1 MTWLL
6 FAMALLLLG
15 AMAVLLSGRPDRN
28 VSWLGA
34 GSVVIAS
41 VLGCVPVIHV
51 LSGGSVEAVRVP
63 WPVPFGEFFLELDP
77 LTAWFL
83 FPTLLLSALSAIYGV
98 GYLRSWQGRRSL
110 GPVWFFYCLLVLGMM
125 LVLLARNAVLFLIAW
140 ELMALASF
148 FLVTFEHERES
159 VQEAGWIYFVATH
172 LGTAFLLVF
181 FLLTARE
188 TGSMD
193 FNVWAEKGI
202 QTRGLA
208 DILFLLAIVGFG
220 TKAGFMPFHV
230 WLPEA
235 HPAAPSHVSALMS
248 GVMIKTG
255 IYGLLRALT
264 FLGAPACAGA
274 TAGRPPLWW
283 GWALIGIGLTSG
295 VLGVLF
301 ALAQHDLKR
310 LLAYHSV
317 ENIGIIT
324 LGLGAGLLGM
334 STGSSMLIVL
344 GFGGGLLHVVNH
356 ALFKGLLF
364 LGAGAVL
371 HGTGTLEID
380 HLGGLLKRM
389 PWTAATFLIGAVA
402 ISGLPPLN
410 GFVSEFL
417 IFLGAFKGG
426 VSTGGAIAVPLLVLV
441 AGLALIGGLA
451 VACFTKAFGIVFLG
465 EPRSEHV
472 SHAHEAD
479 WTMRLPMLILAA
491 GCVLIGL
498 FAPVV
503 VGSLQAVL
511 ENLTHLQ
518 PAAVSEN
525 LAAVASPLAWVVI
538 GTVAFLLLLL
548 ALILLRRGLLAGRR
562 VETSVTW
569 GCGYAQPTARMQYT
583 ASSFAQ
589 PLMDLFRPLLGTKKK
604 ISPPRGFF
612 PEEAALK
619 TVTPDISHEE
629 VYRPVF
635 GRINEWLSQLR
646 WVQHGKVQL
655 YVLYI
660 AVTLIVLLIWELR

>member
-1 MTWLL
+1 MT
-6 FAMALLLLG
+6 LLLLAMVILLAG
-15 AMAVLLSGRPDRN
+15 AMAVLLQSRANRN
-28 VSWLGA
+28 LSWLAA
-34 GSVVIAS
+34 GSVVIAAG
-41 VLGCVPVIHV
+41 LGCLPAIQV
-51 LSGGSVEAVRVP
+51 LLGGATEQFHFP
-63 WPVPFGEFFLELDP
+63 WPVPYGEFFIELDP
-77 LTAWFL
+77 LSAWFL
-83 FPTLLLSALSAIYGV
+83 LPTLLLSALCAIYGV
-98 GYLRSWQGRRSL
+98 GYLRSWQGRRPL
-110 GPVWFFYCLLVLGMM
+110 GPVWFFYGLLVLGMV
-125 LVLLARNAVLFLIAW
+125 LVLVARNAVLFLFAW
-140 ELMALASF
+140 ELMAVASF

-159 VQEAGWIYFVATH
+159 VREAGWIYFVATH
-172 LGTAFLLVF
+172 LGTAFLLAF
-181 FLLTARE
+181 FLLLARE

-193 FNVWAEKGI
+193 FNVWAAHGI
-202 QTRGLA
+202 HTQGLA
-208 DILFLLAIVGFG
+208 SVLFLLAVVGFG
-220 TKAGFMPFHV
+220 TKAGFMPLHV

-255 IYGLLRALT
+255 IYGLLRAFT
-264 FLGAPACAGA
+264 FLGTPL
-274 TAGRPPLWW
+274 LWW
-283 GWALIGIGLTSG
+283 GWGLIAIGLTSG

-317 ENIGIIT
+317 ENIGIIA
-324 LGLGAGLLGM
+324 LGLGVGLLGM

-344 GFGGGLLHVVNH
+344 GFGGALLHVLNH

-371 HGTGTLEID
+371 HGAGTLEID

-389 PWTAATFLIGAVA
+389 PWTAAIFLIGAVA

-426 VSTGGAIAVPLLVLV
+426 ISTTGAIAASLLALI

-472 SHAHEAD
+472 SRAHEVG
-479 WTMRLPMLILAA
+479 WTMRLPMLALVA

-498 FAPVV
+498 LAPVV
-503 VGSLQAVL
+503 VGSLQTVL
-511 ENLTHLQ
+511 ASFTHLE

-525 LAAVASPLAWVVI
+525 LAAAASPLTFVVI
-538 GTVAFLLLLL
+538 GSGAFLLLLL
-548 ALILLRRGLLAGRR
+548 ALVLFRRGLLAGRR
-562 VETSVTW
+562 VEQGATW
-569 GCGYAQPTARMQYT
+569 GCGYAQPTPRMQYT

-589 PLMDLFRPLLGTKKK
+589 PLTNLFRPLLGTRTRVFKPQG
-604 ISPPRGFF
+604 IFPPD
-612 PEEAALK
+612 AALE
-619 TVTPDISHEE
+619 TITPDISHEE
-629 VYRPVF
+629 MYRPMF
-635 GRINEWLSQLR
+635 ERAEAWLSQLR
-646 WVQHGKVQL
+646 WLQHGNVQL

-660 AVTLIVLLIWELR
+660 AMTLIVLLVWKFR

>member
-1 MTWLL
+1 
-6 FAMALLLLG
+6 MALLLLG
-15 AMAVLLSGRPDRN
+15 AMAVLLLGRPDRN

-63 WPVPFGEFFLELDP
+63 WSVPFGEFFLELDP

-83 FPTLLLSALSAIYGV
+83 FPTLLVSALSAIYGV

-159 VQEAGWIYFVATH
+159 VREAGWIYFVATH

-193 FNVWAEKGI
+193 FTVWAEKGI

-264 FLGAPACAGA
+264 FLGAPAGAGA

-324 LGLGAGLLGM
+324 LGLGTGLLGM

-426 VSTGGAIAVPLLVLV
+426 VSTGGAIAVPLLALI

-451 VACFTKAFGIVFLG
+451 AACFTKAFGIVFLG

-562 VETSVTW
+562 VETNVTW

>member
-1 MTWLL
+1 
-6 FAMALLLLG
+6 MAILPLG
-15 AMAVLLSGRPDRN
+15 AMVVLFLSRPNRN
-28 VSWLGA
+28 FSWFGT
-34 GSVVIAS
+34 GSVVIAA
-41 VLGCVPVIHV
+41 VLGCIPAVQV
-51 LSGGSVEAVRVP
+51 LLGGAAVQLRFP
-63 WPVPFGEFFLELDP
+63 WSMPFGEFFIELDP
-77 LTAWFL
+77 LSAWFL
-83 FPTLLLSALSAIYGV
+83 LPTLLLSALSAIYGV
-98 GYLRSWQGRRSL
+98 GYLRMWQGRRSL

-125 LVLLARNAVLFLIAW
+125 LVLLARNAVLFLVAW

-159 VQEAGWIYFVATH
+159 VREAGWIYLVATH

-181 FLLTARE
+181 FLLLARE

-193 FNVWAEKGI
+193 FTIWAAKGV
-202 QTRGLA
+202 QAHGLA
-208 DILFLLAIVGFG
+208 GILFLLAVIGFG

-235 HPAAPSHVSALMS
+235 HPAAPSHVSAVMS

-255 IYGLLRALT
+255 IYGLLRALM
-264 FLGAPACAGA
+264 FLGAP
-274 TAGRPPLWW
+274 PFWW
-283 GWALIGIGLTSG
+283 GWVLIGIGLTSG

-317 ENIGIIT
+317 ENIGIIA
-324 LGLGAGLLGM
+324 LGFGVGLLGM
-334 STGSSMLIVL
+334 SAGLPVLIVL

-371 HGTGTLEID
+371 HGTGTREID

-389 PWTAATFLIGAVA
+389 PWTAVMFLIGAVA

-426 VSTGGAIAVPLLVLV
+426 VSTGGAITVPLLALV

-472 SHAHEAD
+472 LHAHEVD
-479 WTMRLPMLILAA
+479 WTMRLPMLALAA

-503 VGSLQAVL
+503 VGSLKTVL
-511 ENLTHLQ
+511 KDVTGLQ
-518 PAAVSEN
+518 PEVVTEN
-525 LAAVASPLAWVVI
+525 LATAMNPLSFVVI
-538 GTVAFLLLLL
+538 GAVAFLMLL
-548 ALILLRRGLLAGRR
+548 ALLVLLRRNLLAHRR
-562 VETSVTW
+562 VEESTTW

-589 PLMDLFRPLLGTKKK
+589 PLTDLFRPLLGTKKK
-604 ISPPRGFF
+604 VVPPRGFF
-612 PEEAALK
+612 PVEAALK
-619 TVTPDISHEE
+619 TVTPDVSREE
-629 VYRPVF
+629 MYRPMF
-635 GRINEWLSQLR
+635 GRVNEWLSQLH
-646 WVQHGKVQL
+646 WLQHGKVQL

-660 AVTLIVLLIWELR
+660 AVTLIVLLIWKFR

>member
-1 MTWLL
+1 
-6 FAMALLLLG
+6 
-15 AMAVLLSGRPDRN
+15 
-28 VSWLGA
+28 
-34 GSVVIAS
+34 
-41 VLGCVPVIHV
+41 
-51 LSGGSVEAVRVP
+51 
-63 WPVPFGEFFLELDP
+63 
-77 LTAWFL
+77 
-83 FPTLLLSALSAIYGV
+83 
-98 GYLRSWQGRRSL
+98 
-110 GPVWFFYCLLVLGMM
+110 MM

-159 VQEAGWIYFVATH
+159 VREAGWIYFVATH
-172 LGTAFLLVF
+172 LGTAFLLAF
-181 FLLTARE
+181 FLLLARD

-193 FNVWAEKGI
+193 FTVWAEKGV
-202 QTRGLA
+202 QAQGLA
-208 DILFLLAIVGFG
+208 SILFLLAIIGFG
-220 TKAGFMPFHV
+220 TKAGFMPLHV

-264 FLGAPACAGA
+264 FLGAP
-274 TAGRPPLWW
+274 PMWW
-283 GWALIGIGLTSG
+283 GWGLIAIGLSSG

-317 ENIGIIT
+317 ENIGIIA

-426 VSTGGAIAVPLLVLV
+426 VSAGGAIAVPLFALV

-451 VACFTKAFGIVFLG
+451 AACFTKAFGIVFLG
-465 EPRSEHV
+465 EPRSEQV
-472 SHAHEAD
+472 SHAHEVD

-498 FAPVV
+498 FAPVAV
-503 VGSLQAVL
+503 RSLEMVL
-511 ENLTHLQ
+511 KGITKLQ
-518 PAAVSEN
+518 PVVVTES
-525 LAAVASPLAWVVI
+525 LATATSPLTWIMMGA
-538 GTVAFLLLLL
+538 VAFLALLT
-548 ALILLRRGLLAGRR
+548 ALVLLRRGLLARR
-562 VETSVTW
+562 RAETDVTW
-569 GCGYAQPTARMQYT
+569 GCGYAQPTSRMQYT

-589 PLMDLFRPLLGTKKK
+589 PLTDLFGPLLGTKKK
-604 ISPPRGFF
+604 ISSPRGIF
-612 PEEAALK
+612 PAEAALK
-619 TVTPDISHEE
+619 TTTPDISSEE
-629 VYRPVF
+629 MYRPLF

-660 AVTLIVLLIWELR
+660 AVTLIVLLVWELR

>member
-159 VQEAGWIYFVATH
+159 VREAGWIYFVATH

-193 FNVWAEKGI
+193 FTVWAEKGI

>member
-1 MTWLL
+1 MGLL
-6 FAMALLLLG
+6 FAMAILLLG
-15 AMAVLLSGRPDRN
+15 AMAVLALSRPDRN

-41 VLGCVPVIHV
+41 VLGCVPVIQV
-51 LSGGSVEAVRVP
+51 LSGGSIEAVRVP
-63 WPVPFGEFFLELDP
+63 WPVPYGEFFLVLDP
-77 LTAWFL
+77 LAAWFL

-98 GYLRSWQGRRSL
+98 GYLRVWQGRRSL
-110 GPVWFFYCLLVLGMM
+110 GPVWFFYCVLVLGMM
-125 LVLLARNAVLFLIAW
+125 LVLLARNAVLFLFAW
-140 ELMALASF
+140 ELMAVASF
-148 FLVTFEHERES
+148 FLVTFEYEREA
-159 VQEAGWIYFVATH
+159 VREAGWIYFVATH

-193 FNVWAEKGI
+193 FTVWAEKGI

-255 IYGLLRALT
+255 IYGLLRSLT
-264 FLGAPACAGA
+264 FLGL
-274 TAGRPPLWW
+274 PPLWW
-283 GWALIGIGLTSG
+283 GWLLIGIGLTSG

-317 ENIGIIT
+317 ENIGIIA
-324 LGLGAGLLGM
+324 LGIGVGLLGV
-334 STGSSMLIVL
+334 STGSPVL
-344 GFGGGLLHVVNH
+344 MVVGFGGGLLHVLNH

-364 LGAGAVL
+364 FGAGAVL
-371 HGTGTLEID
+371 QGTGTHEID

-417 IFLGAFKGG
+417 IFLGAFQ
-426 VSTGGAIAVPLLVLV
+426 GGATLGAAGAVPLLALI

-451 VACFTKAFGIVFLG
+451 AACFTKAFGVVFLG
-465 EPRSEHV
+465 EPRTEHA
-472 SHAHEAD
+472 SHTHETGWA
-479 WTMRLPMLILAA
+479 MRLPMLLLAA
-491 GCVLIGL
+491 GCALIGL
-498 FAPVV
+498 FAPFV
-503 VGSLQAVL
+503 VGALQAVL
-511 ENLTHLQ
+511 ENTTGLRRE
-518 PAAVSEN
+518 VVRVN
-525 LAAVASPLAWVVI
+525 LAAAAGPLALVVI
-538 GTVAFLLLLL
+538 GTVAFLLLLV
-548 ALILLRRGLLAGRR
+548 ALFLLRRGLLAGRR
-562 VETSVTW
+562 VEQGVTW
-569 GCGYAQPTARMQYT
+569 GCGYVQPTARMQYT
-583 ASSFAQ
+583 ASSFVQ
-589 PLMDLFRPLLGTKKK
+589 PVTTLFRWLLGTH
-604 ISPPRGFF
+604 RRLQR
-612 PEEAALK
+612 PEGIMPANASLTTE
-619 TVTPDISHEE
+619 TPDLCHGNL
-629 VYRPVF
+629 YRPGFLKVNW
-635 GRINEWLSQLR
+635 GLSQLR
-646 WVQHGKVQL
+646 RLQRGPVQL

-660 AVTLIVLLIWELR
+660 AVTLIVLLAWKFR

>member
-1 MTWLL
+1 VTWLL

-15 AMAVLLSGRPDRN
+15 AMAVLLLGRPDRN

-63 WPVPFGEFFLELDP
+63 WSVPFGEFFLELDP

-83 FPTLLLSALSAIYGV
+83 FPTLLVSALSAIYGV

-159 VQEAGWIYFVATH
+159 VREAGWIYFVATH

-193 FNVWAEKGI
+193 FTVWAEKGI

-264 FLGAPACAGA
+264 FLGAP
-274 TAGRPPLWW
+274 PMWW
-283 GWALIGIGLTSG
+283 GWGLIAIGLSSG

-317 ENIGIIT
+317 ENIGIIA

-426 VSTGGAIAVPLLVLV
+426 VSTGGAIAVPLLALI

-451 VACFTKAFGIVFLG
+451 AACFTKAFGIVFLG

-562 VETSVTW
+562 VETNVTW